1 MELTPLGIEGAWLAE
16 SPVWHDSRG
25 YFSEWYRADDVKT
38 ATGFSFNTNQAN
50 LSLSNI
56 CVVRGIH
63 FSRAKQG
70 QAKWISCMSGE
81 ILDIVVDIRRESST
95 FGKWIS
101 VPLAAGTGRS
111 ILIASGL
118 GHGFISMKN
127 ETVVSYLL
135 TSNYS
140 PEEEYALNPLDPE
153 LNIDWGFEKSLLIL
167 SEKDLKA
174 PSFNS
179 LN

>member
-16 SPVWHDSRG
+16 SPVWPDSRG
-25 YFSEWYRADDVKT
+25 YFSEWYRADDVKN

-50 LSLSNI
+50 LSLSKAR
-56 CVVRGIH
+56 VVRGIH
-63 FSRAKQG
+63 FSKAKQG

-81 ILDIVVDIRRESST
+81 ILDVIVDIRRESST
-95 FGKWIS
+95 FGKWVS
-101 VPLAAGTGRS
+101 VPIPAGAGRS

-118 GHGFISMKN
+118 GHGFVSMKN

-135 TSNYS
+135 TSNYA
-140 PEEEYALNPLDPE
+140 PEEEYALNPLDQD
-153 LNIDWGFEKSLLIL
+153 LNINWGFEKSRLIL
-167 SEKDLKA
+167 SEKDLGA

-179 LN
+179 LD